1 MLNLLKE
8 LSWDLWNKIVY
19 INIIFFFIVLLDE
32 FIIWLQM

>member
-1 MLNLLKE
+1 MIKLIKE

-19 INIIFFFIVLLDE
+19 INIFFFFIVLLDE